1 MISLKEIGRICGVA
15 ESTVSKALKDHP
27 GIKLATRRRIQEVA
41 SKHNYQPNAMVQCIQ
56 SGKSKSIG
64 IAYNCFKDPFAGA
77 VLDSIYK
84 SLYHHGYDSLV
95 IPWDMMV
102 RDNANIFTRFSRR
115 RVDGMLMFP
124 MAQKIKPEYR
134 KQLKM
139 FHNPIVLID
148 QTWPDNE
155 FDYVGSDNHGGA
167 YAATTELI
175 ERGYRTI
182 GALTHTSVSSGEE
195 RLTGFCAA
203 MADHG
208 MSIKEEHILDVGD
221 VPGACYKVARQM
233 LKRKDRPEA
242 MVCFNDN
249 AAMELLATA
258 SDLGISVPDELA
270 IVGFG
275 DLPTASIVR
284 PAITTVAQYPE
295 KIGETAVE
303 LILERLKNTDA
314 APRSRIIPSELII
327 RDSISNKK

>member
-27 GIKLATRRRIQEVA
+27 GIKLATRQRIQEVA

-155 FDYVGSDNHGGA
+155 FDYVGSDNYGGA

-175 ERGYRTI
+175 NRGYRAI
-182 GALTHTSVSSGEE
+182 GALTYTSVSSGEE
-195 RLTGFCAA
+195 RYSGFVAA
-203 MADHG
+203 MTENG
-208 MSIKEEHILDVGD
+208 LTVKENYVSDITCITGSCYENAKMLLKQ
-221 VPGACYKVARQM
+221 PG
-233 LKRKDRPEA
+233 RPEA
-242 MVCFNDN
+242 VVCFNDN
-249 AAMELLATA
+249 VAMELMAAAT
-258 SDLGISVPDELA
+258 DMGIKVPEDLA
-270 IVGFG
+270 IIGFG
-275 DLPTASIVR
+275 DLPGSDISR
-284 PAITTVAQYPE
+284 PAITTIAQHPA

-303 LILERLKNTDA
+303 LILGRLKGNKPE
-314 APRSRIIPSELII
+314 PRSRVIPSELII